1 MEISH
6 SCYIKFII
14 LRFCCIDFAKFAIG
28 ILSLIVEVVWAR
40 LFDHFFGLGSNILTG
55 LD

>member
-6 SCYIKFII
+6 SSYIKFII

-28 ILSLIVEVVWAR
+28 ILSLIVVWAR
-40 LFDHFFGLGSNILTG
+40 LFDNFFGLGSNMLTG